1 MGAGSTHKPFFASR
15 ASYSSP
21 SSPVFPGAYTAQAL
35 INVDAIRQE
44 HIGKGATVA
53 ILPVAAVLWG
63 HGISRFCRQENPH
76 PIWYTGGVKWSRT
89 HFHEFVARC

>member
-21 SSPVFPGAYTAQAL
+21 SSPVFPGAYTAQTL

-44 HIGKGATVA
+44 HIGKGA
-53 ILPVAAVLWG
+53 PVLVEAA
-63 HGISRFCRQENPH
+63 QELT
-76 PIWYTGGVKWSRT
+76 WLALV
-89 HFHEFVARC
+89 